1 MAVEKGLTSRKGDRK
16 LYDKSDPRAA
26 LKQSGVSFI
35 SATGL
40 IAEPQVGLFYE
51 EGPQID
57 EPSERTWLHRGH
69 NFVLAYSELKPGAV
83 LERNGQVDEYAL
95 ILSDPEHSAQ
105 ISAGSETV
113 EVPGYS
119 IVFIPP
125 GDSSITMPNGG
136 KIVRL
141 FSIESKDLAQQ
152 CGNATAYDEP
162 RIHIPDFEPWPEP
175 NDGWKIRSYSLK
187 VEKEEGRFG
196 RIFRCTTF
204 MINYLEPQIG
214 PRNPHKLS
222 PHHHDDFEQCSLALK
237 GAFEHYLR
245 RHWTVDMDDWCD
257 DVTIS
262 CKAPSA
268 TVIPPPLIHTSRG
281 TAESNQLVDIF
292 CPPRIDFSEKP
303 GWVLNADDYPM
314 PTTK

>member
-1 MAVEKGLTSRKGDRK
+1 M
-16 LYDKSDPRAA
+16 YDKSDPRSA
-26 LKQSGVSFI
+26 LKQSGVSYI

-57 EPSERTWLHRGH
+57 GALERTWLHRGH
-69 NFVLAYSELKPGAV
+69 NFVLAYSEVKPGAV
-83 LERNGQVDEYAL
+83 LERKGQVDEYAL
-95 ILSDPEHSAQ
+95 ILSDPDHSAK
-105 ISAGSETV
+105 ITAGSETV

-125 GDSSITMPNGG
+125 GDSTITMPNGG

-141 FSIESKDLAQQ
+141 FSINSKDLAGQ
-152 CGNATAYDEP
+152 CSNATAYDVE
-162 RIHIPDFEPWPEP
+162 RFHIPDFEPWPEP
-175 NDGWKIRSYSLK
+175 KGGWKIRSYSLK

-214 PRNPHKLS
+214 PRDPHKVS

-237 GAFEHYLR
+237 GSFDHHLR
-245 RHWTVDMDDWCD
+245 RHWTVDMDDWTE
-257 DVTIS
+257 DVKVS

-268 TVIPPPLIHTSRG
+268 TVIPPPLIHTTRG
-281 TAESNQLVDIF
+281 TDPDTNQLVDIF

-314 PTTK
+314 PDTK